1 MESFCTVGGKI
12 QLIVSTTAF
21 GLGVDCPDISK
32 IIHWGSPTIMEEC
45 IQESGCGGRNGEHA
59 VATFYNSKPGTHVT
73 DLMKEY
79 LANDTSCWCR
89 FLFQNFLM
97 YSESNM
103 KHGYQCCDV
112 CKKSCICSQCVL
124 LES

>member
-12 QLIVSTTAF
+12 PLDVSTTAF

-32 IIHWGSPTIMEEC
+32 IIHWGSPSTMEEY
-45 IQESGCGGRNGEHA
+45 IQESGRGGRNGEHA
-59 VATFYNSKPGTHVT
+59 VATLYNSKPGAHVT

-89 FLFQNFLM
+89 FLFYNFLM

-103 KHGYQCCDV
+103 KHGYQCCYV
-112 CKKSCICSQCVL
+112 CKKFCICSHVFC
-124 LES
+124 